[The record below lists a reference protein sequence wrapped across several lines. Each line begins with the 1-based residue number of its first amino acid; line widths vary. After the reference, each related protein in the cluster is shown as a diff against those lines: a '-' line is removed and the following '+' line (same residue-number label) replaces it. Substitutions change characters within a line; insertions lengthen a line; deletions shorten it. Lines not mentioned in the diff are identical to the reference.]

1 MIRNLSRIVLLLLC
15 FSCRSLSK
23 KVDQEPSSIL
33 GSPHGSATISC
44 NHSDSLLKVI
54 LWYQQPVGSSGLELI
69 GYIQFTNDFLE
80 DKFKEH
86 FKVTGDGS
94 KKSELHVLKLRQAE
108 DSGMYFCAAT
118 LSKFTVTGGY
128 EAHFG
133 GGTRLTVLEKDRD
146 PVIPTVRVLPPSPKE
161 CGQEAEQNKKKK
173 TIVCVASGFYPD
185 HVSVFW
191 SINGE
196 NKTSGVA
203 TDSAAV
209 PEGKSYSISSR
220 LRVSAKDWNE
230 PENKFTCTVNFYN
243 GTNYL
248 PVSESIRGVEGGEG
262 KVVSRET
269 FLRVTVS
276 AKLSYTVFIVKS
288 CFYGAFVTLLV
299 WKLQASAGK
308 QTN

>member
-1 MIRNLSRIVLLLLC
+1 M
-15 FSCRSLSK
+15 
-23 KVDQEPSSIL
+23 IL
-33 GSPHGSATISC
+33 GVTLTFCLLWAAAASQSVLITQWPRYISSHPSGSAQMQCYQNNTDYNYLYWYRQLRGKGFELMVYIAGGTPSFEKGFNSGYKAERSKDQKKQWSLTIQSVQEK
-44 NHSDSLLKVI
+44 DEAVYL
-54 LWYQQPVGSSGLELI
+54 
-69 GYIQFTNDFLE
+69 
-80 DKFKEH
+80 
-86 FKVTGDGS
+86 
-94 KKSELHVLKLRQAE
+94 
-108 DSGMYFCAAT
+108 CAAT
-118 LSKFTVTGGY
+118 RVNNY
-128 EAHFG
+128 EPAYFG
-133 GGTRLTVLEKDRD
+133 KGTKLTVLEKDRD

-209 PEGKSYSISSR
+209 QEDKSYSISSR